1 MVKGNV
7 AEDGWMELIQ
17 KGELVSSQVVW
28 WEVGEDGLMVSTSV
42 AMMSSFLQNKEYFND
57 LQIQSLW
64 KQSMNQ
70 RWKLIEQ
77 KLKLKF
83 IINIEEYMFQVIT
96 RHIKQLHFSVFTPN

>member
-1 MVKGNV
+1 M
-7 AEDGWMELIQ
+7 
-17 KGELVSSQVVW
+17 SSQVVW

-83 IINIEEYMFQVIT
+83 VINIEEYMFQVIT